1 MSLLVIIIIIMI
13 LCSLYS
19 QHTFSTLRHLTELD
33 LHRNLLEKLPENFGQ
48 LSNLRRLDLHGNP
61 LKTLPHAFWQLSRL
75 EWLDLRE
82 NKFEKVDL
90 KAATDVGR
98 RCTEEKGH
106 ECAKKVSMLLSF
118 LSISLSFILFLSIT
132 SSLNPFHSHL
142 LCTRYLFC

>member
-1 MSLLVIIIIIMI
+1 M
-13 LCSLYS
+13 
-19 QHTFSTLRHLTELD
+19 
-33 LHRNLLEKLPENFGQ
+33 HRNLLEKLPENFGQ

-82 NKFEKVDL
+82 NRFEKVDL
-90 KAATDVGR
+90 KVAADVGR

-118 LSISLSFILFLSIT
+118 LSISLSFILFLSIHPLIPSILT
-132 SSLNPFHSHL
+132 CSALGTDFAERGSANE
-142 LCTRYLFC
+142 RDGKA